1 MVPTVSTRKSV
12 LPILM
17 QTEMRGVGGGISLA
31 PSPATLHAPQS
42 TPPYW
47 PDHLYVPTTQ
57 KTQASQTQDRARW
70 PRLCVH
76 AGARHHAN
84 SMPGI
89 TGSRLFRVWAPG
101 PREGRSGVLTQR
113 MPLRL
118 PGRSKCTTRGAS
130 LQPQAL
136 VLSGLSSPATPA
148 LSRLRAQEARLP
160 YCATLAAGE
169 AELLARCEHAEAALG
184 RVCEYLRLEELQRWE
199 GNQLLHTERLTL
211 YQAHLETNETLII
224 APTGASR
231 LPGPHPQVRGGLC
244 GRLA

>member
-1 MVPTVSTRKSV
+1 M
-12 LPILM
+12 
-17 QTEMRGVGGGISLA
+17 
-31 PSPATLHAPQS
+31 
-42 TPPYW
+42 
-47 PDHLYVPTTQ
+47 
-57 KTQASQTQDRARW
+57 
-70 PRLCVH
+70 
-76 AGARHHAN
+76 
-84 SMPGI
+84 
-89 TGSRLFRVWAPG
+89 
-101 PREGRSGVLTQR
+101 LTQR

-169 AELLARCEHAEAALG
+169 AELLARCGHAEAALG
-184 RVCEYLRLEELQRWE
+184 RVCEYLRLEDLQRWE

>member
-1 MVPTVSTRKSV
+1 M
-12 LPILM
+12 
-17 QTEMRGVGGGISLA
+17 
-31 PSPATLHAPQS
+31 
-42 TPPYW
+42 
-47 PDHLYVPTTQ
+47 
-57 KTQASQTQDRARW
+57 
-70 PRLCVH
+70 
-76 AGARHHAN
+76 
-84 SMPGI
+84 
-89 TGSRLFRVWAPG
+89 
-101 PREGRSGVLTQR
+101 LTQR

-148 LSRLRAQEARLP
+148 LSRLRAQEAGP
-160 YCATLAAGE
+160 PHCATLAAGE
-169 AELLARCEHAEAALG
+169 AELLARCGHAEAALG
-184 RVCEYLRLEELQRWE
+184 QVCEYLRLEELQRWE

>member
-1 MVPTVSTRKSV
+1 M
-12 LPILM
+12 PILM
-17 QTEMRGVGGGISLA
+17 QTEMQGVGGGISLA

-101 PREGRSGVLTQR
+101 PREGCSGVLTQR

-136 VLSGLSSPATPA
+136 VLSGSAARP
-148 LSRLRAQEARLP
+148 RLP
-160 YCATLAAGE
+160 CPDSAPRRLDPRTAPRWPPGKQSYWRDVDMQRRRWGE
-169 AELLARCEHAEAALG
+169 YVSTCGLRNCKGG
-184 RVCEYLRLEELQRWE
+184 R
-199 GNQLLHTERLTL
+199 
-211 YQAHLETNETLII
+211 ETSSCI
-224 APTGASR
+224 R
-231 LPGPHPQVRGGLC
+231 RG
-244 GRLA
+244 

>member
-1 MVPTVSTRKSV
+1 
-12 LPILM
+12 M
-17 QTEMRGVGGGISLA
+17 QTETRGLGGGISLA
-31 PSPATLHAPQS
+31 PSPSTLHAPQS
-42 TPPYW
+42 TPYW

-57 KTQASQTQDRARW
+57 KTQASRTQDRARW
-70 PRLCVH
+70 PWLCVH
-76 AGARHHAN
+76 AGARHHAS
-84 SMPGI
+84 SMPGGR
-89 TGSRLFRVWAPG
+89 TGSGLFRVWVPG
-101 PREGRSGVLTQR
+101 PQEGRSGVLTQC

-136 VLSGLSSPATPA
+136 VLSGLSSLGTPA
-148 LSRLRAQEARLP
+148 LSRLRAQEAGP
-160 YCATLAAGE
+160 PHCATLAAGE
-169 AELLARCEHAEAALG
+169 AELLARCGHAEAALG

-231 LPGPHPQVRGGLC
+231 LPGPHPQVWGGLC